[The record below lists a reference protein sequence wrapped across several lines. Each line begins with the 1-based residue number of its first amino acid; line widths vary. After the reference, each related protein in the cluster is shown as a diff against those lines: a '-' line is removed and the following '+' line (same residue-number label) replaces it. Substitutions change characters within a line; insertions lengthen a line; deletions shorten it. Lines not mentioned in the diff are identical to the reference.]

1 MKKLKNKSS
10 LTNKP
15 EAGIIAQQEPYEIVF
30 ADPRDAEINLKFL
43 KKSQISAHMA
53 RWFLDQEYNQLIW
66 SDGIFEILELDPRKY
81 GANYDSF
88 MGMVHPEDRELKQQA
103 QENLKKTFIPI
114 ELNYRLLFDDERIKW
129 INEICN
135 TDFDQEGH
143 PIRSYGT
150 IQDITKYK
158 VIEEN
163 FRKKEAQFKDLIE
176 SIPSGIAIIQNNKF
190 AFFNPAA
197 QKIFA
202 GNISFQFIGKTV
214 AKIIHPQSSKLFIKK
229 IKSVLSK
236 HHEVVFEEKLMRL
249 DGSLFDAEI
258 TLSPRLFHS
267 IPAVLLIVND
277 VTKRKNNEEDLRKS
291 EEKFRILVTD
301 LSENENRLKDLV
313 ATKDKFFSIIAHD
326 LRGPLGGFLG
336 LTKIIANEPQILT
349 DDQNKEMAS
358 ALYSSA
364 QNTYDLLQN
373 LLEWSQMVR
382 GNTTFIPQNLVLKDI
397 ITECL
402 SLATESAREKSISLI
417 MEISDELQVFADSNM
432 LQTIIRN
439 LLSNS
444 IKFTRHRG
452 RVTIAA
458 EPAENNMIV
467 ISVKDTGIGMNN
479 EMVQNIF
486 RIDVNTKRTG
496 TNNEAST
503 GLGLLLCKE
512 FVEKHGG
519 EIVVKS
525 VENKG
530 SEFFFT
536 IPCTMIAQMNCQS
549 W

>member
-88 MGMVHPEDRELKQQA
+88 MEMVHPEDRELKQQA

-326 LRGPLGGFLG
+326 IRSPFNSILGFIDL
-336 LTKIIANEPQILT
+336 IQNQYDVI
-349 DDQNKEMAS
+349 DDSEMKNY
-358 ALYSSA
+358 LKLIEDDV
-364 QNTYDLLQN
+364 NRTLKLLDN
-373 LLEWSQMVR
+373 LLEWAKIQTGKISFQPGFQRLLPIIENVEEA
-382 GNTTFIPQNLVLKDI
+382 LK
-397 ITECL
+397 
-402 SLATESAREKSISLI
+402 SGLI
-417 MEISDELQVFADSNM
+417 LKQLRLMHNISDQMEVFADTNM
-432 LQTIIRN
+432 LNSILRN
-439 LLSNS
+439 LVSNS
-444 IKFTRHRG
+444 IKYSHPGG
-452 RVTIAA
+452 RITIDA
-458 EPAENNMIV
+458 ESKNDWIEFS
-467 ISVKDTGIGMNN
+467 ISDTGTGMNEETRNKLFVINGQISAPGTAN
-479 EMVQNIF
+479 E
-486 RIDVNTKRTG
+486 TG
-496 TNNEAST
+496 S
-503 GLGLLLCKE
+503 GLGLILCKE
-512 FVEKHGG
+512 FVEKHKGT
-519 EIVVKS
+519 IW
-525 VENKG
+525 VESFKG
-530 SEFFFT
+530 IGTKIIFR
-536 IPCTMIAQMNCQS
+536 IPQVNS
-549 W
+549 

>member
-88 MGMVHPEDRELKQQA
+88 MEMVHPEDRELKQQA

-214 AKIIHPQSSKLFIKK
+214 AKIILPQSSKLFIKK

-326 LRGPLGGFLG
+326 IRSPFNSILGFIDL
-336 LTKIIANEPQILT
+336 IQNQYDVI
-349 DDQNKEMAS
+349 DDSEMKNY
-358 ALYSSA
+358 LKLIEDDV
-364 QNTYDLLQN
+364 NRTLKLLDN
-373 LLEWSQMVR
+373 LLEWAKIQTGKISFQPGFQRLLPIIENVEEA
-382 GNTTFIPQNLVLKDI
+382 LK
-397 ITECL
+397 
-402 SLATESAREKSISLI
+402 SGLI
-417 MEISDELQVFADSNM
+417 LKQLRLMHNISDQMEVFADTNM
-432 LQTIIRN
+432 LNSILRN
-439 LLSNS
+439 LVSNS
-444 IKFTRHRG
+444 IKYSHPGG
-452 RVTIAA
+452 RITIDA
-458 EPAENNMIV
+458 ESKNDWIEFS
-467 ISVKDTGIGMNN
+467 ISDTGTGMNEETRNNLFVINGQISAPGTAN
-479 EMVQNIF
+479 E
-486 RIDVNTKRTG
+486 TG
-496 TNNEAST
+496 S
-503 GLGLLLCKE
+503 GLGLILCKE
-512 FVEKHGG
+512 FVEKHKGT
-519 EIVVKS
+519 IW
-525 VENKG
+525 VESFKG
-530 SEFFFT
+530 IGTKIIFR
-536 IPCTMIAQMNCQS
+536 IPQVNS
-549 W
+549 

>member
-88 MGMVHPEDRELKQQA
+88 MEMVHPEDRELKQQA

-326 LRGPLGGFLG
+326 IRSPFNSILGFIDL
-336 LTKIIANEPQILT
+336 IQNQYDVI
-349 DDQNKEMAS
+349 DDSEMKNY
-358 ALYSSA
+358 LKLIEDDV
-364 QNTYDLLQN
+364 NRTLKLLDN
-373 LLEWSQMVR
+373 LLEWAKIQTGKISFQPGFQRLLPIIENVEEA
-382 GNTTFIPQNLVLKDI
+382 LK
-397 ITECL
+397 
-402 SLATESAREKSISLI
+402 SGLI
-417 MEISDELQVFADSNM
+417 LKQLRLMHNISDQMEVFADTNM
-432 LQTIIRN
+432 LNSILRN
-439 LLSNS
+439 LVSNS
-444 IKFTRHRG
+444 IKYSHPGG
-452 RVTIAA
+452 RITIDA
-458 EPAENNMIV
+458 ESKNDWIEFS
-467 ISVKDTGIGMNN
+467 ISDTGTGMNEETRNNLFVINGQISAPGTAN
-479 EMVQNIF
+479 E
-486 RIDVNTKRTG
+486 TG
-496 TNNEAST
+496 S
-503 GLGLLLCKE
+503 GLGLILCKE
-512 FVEKHGG
+512 FVEKHKGT
-519 EIVVKS
+519 IW
-525 VENKG
+525 VESFKG
-530 SEFFFT
+530 IGTKIIFR
-536 IPCTMIAQMNCQS
+536 IPQVNS
-549 W
+549 